1 MKPFLIKAGFVAAL
15 LLGHYAISA
24 AQPGEK
30 GAVMTALNN
39 YMMGS
44 SYNNAERIKSAFYAE
59 AEMFLDH
66 PEKPIYLMKPGKYA
80 DLFANR
86 EQGVFNG
93 RYGKILSI
101 DIEGGI
107 ATAKAEIL
115 MPSRD
120 SRYIDIFL
128 LKKLEGEW
136 KIISKAAGRTDSTRS
151 GEKLLL
157 ITTDKGKGEVFS
169 DLIADYEQAVAGG
182 YTVDIISPK
191 GGRVAFKNL
200 NMENPKHRDYIY
212 NADFIYALE
221 HSLSA
226 SDVQAS
232 DYVAAHYVRDKDA
245 RKMKSGYAGIDKLY
259 AEICAGEGTCEN

>member
-1 MKPFLIKAGFVAAL
+1 MRYFLIKAGFVAAL
-15 LLGHYAISA
+15 LLGHSNILA
-24 AQPGEK
+24 AQSGES
-30 GAVMTALNN
+30 GAIMTALNN

-44 SYNNAERIKSAFYAE
+44 SYNNTARIKSAFYAE
-59 AEMFLDH
+59 ADMFLDH

-80 DLFANR
+80 DLFAKR

-93 RYGKILSI
+93 RYGKILSL

-136 KIISKAAGRTDSTRS
+136 KIISKAAGRADSTRS
-151 GEKLLL
+151 GDKLLL
-157 ITTDKGKGEVFS
+157 ITTDKGKGEAFS
-169 DLIADYEQAVAGG
+169 DLISDYEKAVAGG

-191 GGRVAFKNL
+191 GGSIAFKNL
-200 NMENPKHRDYIY
+200 NMRNPKHRDYIY
-212 NADFIYALE
+212 NADFMYALE
-221 HSLSA
+221 NTLSVD
-226 SDVQAS
+226 DVKAS

-245 RKMKSGYAGIDKLY
+245 RKRKSGYAEIDKLY
-259 AEICAGEGTCEN
+259 AEICAGEGRCKN